1 MNDIGPGD
9 LVECL
14 PVEWKHTLLSFVTYP
29 VPGTIYT
36 VRTIDPGTYQPG
48 HFIRLEEIINS
59 KRESIMG
66 LMEVNFSLTHFRP
79 VRTTDISIFTEIAQ
93 DVKDGIHR
101 KILEDA

>member
-9 LVECL
+9 LVECVNDDFVGL
-14 PVEWKHTLLSFVTYP
+14 FADETPPVKGE
-29 VPGTIYT
+29 IYT
-36 VRTIDPGTYQPG
+36 IREIRPETALSHGIAFRLYEIKNPP
-48 HFIRLEEIINS
+48 HFPMYAECSFYEC
-59 KRESIMG
+59 
-66 LMEVNFSLTHFRP
+66 HFRP